1 MLLHDTQE
9 LDDDLGAR
17 SDEDLSLAGLLGVVE
32 RVERIVENGSLD
44 HFGGVWIE
52 LLDSHEGEKKK
63 KRKERKERKEMYST
77 VVFLLKIV

>member
-32 RVERIVENGSLD
+32 GVQGIVQNGSLD
-44 HFGGVWIE
+44 HFGGVLWEILRSLSRE
-52 LLDSHEGEKKK
+52 NEVSADGI
-63 KRKERKERKEMYST
+63 
-77 VVFLLKIV
+77 FLR

>member
-44 HFGGVWIE
+44 HFGGVLWEILRSLSRE
-52 LLDSHEGEKKK
+52 NEVSAG
-63 KRKERKERKEMYST
+63 R
-77 VVFLLKIV
+77 VFFLR